1 MGIIFDLDGTLVD
14 SKLDFQAMRSEM
26 GLPAGIPILE
36 TLQDLPPEQRARH
49 EKILLRHEWE
59 GARAAVLFPGVAQCL
74 AELTSRG
81 YPLAIV
87 TRNAREPALD
97 CLERLGI
104 LPHFSQVIA
113 REDGPHKPDPWAIQQ
128 ICQTWNRPPSQ
139 SAMVGDFH
147 FDLQAGRNAG
157 AWAVLFTAGQ
167 PVESIELHHLAHF
180 HFQSFEHPRS
190 LLDWL
195 ATVL

>member
-14 SKLDFQAMRSEM
+14 SRLDFPALRAEM
-26 GLPAGIPILE
+26 ELPEGIPILE
-36 TLQDLPPEQRARH
+36 SLKEMSPLERARL
-49 EKILLRHEWE
+49 EETLLRHEWE
-59 GARAAVLFPGVAQCL
+59 GARAAVLFPGAAECL
-74 AELTSRG
+74 AELASRG

-113 REDGPHKPDPWAIQQ
+113 REDGPHKPDPWAIQH
-128 ICQTWNRPPSQ
+128 ICQTWNRSNRQ
-139 SAMVGDFH
+139 SAMVGEFH
-147 FDLQAGRNAG
+147 FDLRACHNAG

-167 PVESIELHHLAHF
+167 AVESITDYQLADF
-180 HFQSFEHPRS
+180 HFPSFEEPGP
-190 LLDWL
+190 LLEWL
-195 ATVL
+195 AKVL